1 MQRLLLFFV
10 VMMGC
15 SFPACG
21 SGLPRQ
27 MPADFRLRYYVG
39 GGMDPLGETLEIFPG
54 GKAKFTEHFMS
65 EDAGF
70 EFVLTVEEMQNL
82 YRLLVE
88 NNFDHIKSNGG
99 FAHDKGGESIDV
111 TVNKKNY
118 SFSTSGTDV
127 ASSFKSEWSTI
138 TKALDTFIGQ
148 KRRNFETTVVVE
160 FEPSLTHRY
169 TNLNFNNRGAYTG
182 TIPDA
187 GATRELKL
195 LPGTYEANVQ
205 TILNYDPK
213 KYEETRE
220 INKRS
225 HNRRFILDTNK
236 THHLVIGFGT
246 DEITVTEK

>member
-1 MQRLLLFFV
+1 MQRLLLFFI
-10 VMMGC
+10 VMMTC

-39 GGMDPLGETLEIFPG
+39 GGMDPLGETLDVSKDR
-54 GKAKFTEHFMS
+54 KAKFTERFMS
-65 EDAGF
+65 EKAGF
-70 EFVLTVEEMQNL
+70 EFLLTLDEMQNL
-82 YRLLVE
+82 YKLLVE

-127 ASSFKSEWSTI
+127 ASSYKNEWNTI
-138 TKALDTFIGQ
+138 VSALDTLIGKQ
-148 KRRNFETTVVVE
+148 RKNFETTVRVE
-160 FEPSLTHRY
+160 FEPSLTRRY
-169 TNLNFNNRGAYTG
+169 TNLYLNNRGVYTA
-182 TIPDA
+182 TVTDA
-187 GATRELKL
+187 GEAREIKL
-195 LPGTYEANVQ
+195 LPGTYEASIQ
-205 TILNYDPK
+205 TILDYNPK
-213 KYEETRE
+213 KYEDTIE